1 MAELDDR
8 LAALTP
14 EQRARLERLLAEKRG
29 ADRLT
34 EAAAEDVF
42 PLSVFQQGMW
52 FLEQVRPDN
61 PAYVVPGAVR
71 VRGPVDAGVLRAAFT
86 EVVRRHEALRTGFG
100 LREGRP
106 VQLVRP
112 AAAAELP
119 EVDLRGAGLTAAELE
134 ARITEA
140 AIGEPFDLEAGTPVR
155 LTLLRTAEDESVLV
169 LALHHLVSD
178 RWSFW
183 VLLSELAA
191 LYAAFGEGRPS
202 PLPELPVQYADFA
215 VWQRERREQG
225 HWDGQL
231 AYWRE
236 RLAGAPAALELPTDR
251 PRPAV
256 QGFRGGALPFE
267 LPQPLMR
274 ELSALAHRRG
284 ATTYMAL
291 LAVFTV
297 LLARCSRQRDVV
309 VGVPT
314 AVRDRPELEPLIG
327 YFVNTLPIRTR
338 LDGEPSFTEVL
349 ERVRAAC
356 LGAYEHQE
364 VPFELVAGELN
375 TARDLSRP
383 PVYQVSFAYGR
394 EAVPDLAL
402 GGAKLEQV
410 LVRSGGARFDLEL
423 QAFDR
428 DGGLSGWFEYDRDL
442 FDEST
447 VVRLAGHFRRLAEQ
461 AVAAPDR
468 PVDDLELLTE
478 GERRRVVEEFNATA
492 RQWPAGAGWI
502 HQAFEERA
510 RLHPEAEALRFE
522 GRSVGYRELDRRA
535 NRLAHRL
542 RGLGVGRDVV
552 VGVAMERSPE
562 LVVALLAV
570 LKAGGAYLPL
580 DLELPAARLEHMA
593 RDARVPVLLTRRGV
607 PAGLPET
614 GAEVLGVQEF
624 EAAPGELP
632 DTAPQARVGGE
643 DLAYVIYTS
652 GSTGTPK
659 GVMNV
664 HAAIRNRLLWMQD
677 AYRLDATDRVLQKT
691 PFSFDV
697 SVWEFFWPLAAGATL
712 VLARP
717 GGHRDPGYLAR
728 TIKAERIT
736 TVHFVPSML
745 QLFLREPVEECVGL
759 RRVVCSGE
767 ALPRD
772 LQDRFLA
779 RCGARLYNLYGPTEA
794 AVDVTHWTCR
804 PDGDPGRPVPI
815 GRPIANTRVHVLDAA
830 LRPVPVGV
838 PGELHIGGRGLA
850 RGYLNRPELTA
861 ERFVPDPFGPDP
873 AARLYR
879 TGDLA
884 RFREDGA
891 VEFLGR
897 LDHQVKLRGL
907 RIEPGEIEAA
917 LTAHPGVREAVV
929 TARKRRAGDVRL
941 VAHLTAAGGIEPPGP
956 AELAAHLR
964 ERLPEYMVPAAFAV
978 LEALP
983 LTPSGKVDRAALP
996 EPDDGRPQAAPFTAP
1011 GTGLERTLAG
1021 LWRKVLGI
1029 ERVGAHDNFFDLG
1042 GHSLLMA
1049 ELRSLLAADTGHRVS
1064 MVELFQHPTVASLAA
1079 HLARSAGEPPEAPGS
1094 EARERAE
1101 HRRRAGA
1108 RRQQAAARRARP

>member
-1 MAELDDR
+1 MAELDER

-14 EQRARLERLLAEKRG
+14 QQRARLEQLLAEKRRA
-29 ADRLT
+29 ADGP
-34 EAAAEDVF
+34 AEDVF

-71 VRGPVDAGVLRAAFT
+71 VRGPVDAGVLRTAFT
-86 EVVRRHEALRTGFG
+86 EVVRRHEALRTAFG

-106 VQLVRP
+106 VQVVRP
-112 AAAAELP
+112 LPAPELP
-119 EVDLRGAGLTAAELE
+119 VVDLRDAGLTAAGLE
-134 ARITEA
+134 ERITAA
-140 AIGEPFDLEAGTPVR
+140 AIGEPFDLETGPPVR
-155 LTLLRTAEDESVLV
+155 LTLLRTGENESVLV

-191 LYAAFGEGRPS
+191 LYAAFADGRPS

-215 VWQRERREQG
+215 VWQREQQDKGR
-225 HWDGQL
+225 WAGQL

-236 RLAGAPAALELPTDR
+236 RLAEAPAALELPTDR

-267 LPQPLMR
+267 LPEPLVR
-274 ELSALAHRRG
+274 ELAALAHRRG

-297 LLARCSRQRDVV
+297 LLARYSRQRDVV

-327 YFVNTLPIRTR
+327 YFVNTLPIRTE
-338 LDGEPSFTEVL
+338 LGGDPSFTEVL

-364 VPFELVAGELN
+364 VPFELVVGELG

-394 EAVPDLAL
+394 EAVPDLTL
-402 GGAKLEQV
+402 GGARLEQV

-447 VVRLAGHFRRLAEQ
+447 VERLAAHFRRLAEQ
-461 AVAAPDR
+461 AVADPER
-468 PVDDLELLTE
+468 PVELLELLTE
-478 GERRRVVEEFNATA
+478 GERRRVVEEFNATE
-492 RQWPAGAGWI
+492 QEWPADAGWI
-502 HQAFEERA
+502 HRAFEEQA
-510 RLHPEAEALRFE
+510 RLDPEAEALRFE

-542 RGLGVGRDVV
+542 CGLGVGRDVV
-552 VGVAMERSPE
+552 VGVGMERSPE

-580 DLELPAARLEHMA
+580 DPELPAARLEHMV
-593 RDARVPVLLTRRGV
+593 RDARVPVLLTQRRVLGRL
-607 PAGLPET
+607 PAVE
-614 GAEVLGVQEF
+614 AEVLCVEEF
-624 EAAPGELP
+624 EAAPGGEP
-632 DTAPQARVGGE
+632 DTAPDVEIGGE

-652 GSTGTPK
+652 GSTGLPK

-717 GGHRDPGYLAR
+717 EGHRDPGYLVR
-728 TIKAERIT
+728 TIRSERVT
-736 TVHFVPSML
+736 TAHFVPSML
-745 QLFLREPVEECVGL
+745 QAFLREPVEECTAL

-779 RCGARLYNLYGPTEA
+779 RSRARLYNLYGPTEA

-804 PDGDPGRPVPI
+804 PDPDPHRPVPI
-815 GRPIANTRVHVLDAA
+815 GRPIANTRIHVLDGAM
-830 LRPVPVGV
+830 RPLPVGV

-861 ERFVPDPFGPDP
+861 ERFVPDPFDPDP

-891 VEFLGR
+891 LEFLGR

-907 RIEPGEIEAA
+907 RIELGEIEAV
-917 LTAHPGVREAVV
+917 LTAHPAVREAVV
-929 TARKRRAGDVRL
+929 TAREHRSGDVRL
-941 VAHLTAAGGIEPPGP
+941 VAHLTVDADTGAPGP

-964 ERLPEYMVPAAFAV
+964 ERLPGYMVPAAFAV
-978 LEALP
+978 LDALP
-983 LTPSGKVDRAALP
+983 LTPSGKVDHSALP
-996 EPDDGRPQAAPFTAP
+996 EPAQERPGAAPFAAP
-1011 GTGLERTLAG
+1011 GDGLERTLAE

-1079 HLARSAGEPPEAPGS
+1079 HLSRSEGEPSAAPGPD
-1094 EARERAE
+1094 ARERAE

-1108 RRQQAAARRARP
+1108 RRQQAAARRARS

>member
-1 MAELDDR
+1 MAELEQR

-14 EQRARLERLLAEKRG
+14 EQRARLEELLAEKRS
-29 ADRLT
+29 T
-34 EAAAEDVF
+34 AAEDVF

-52 FLEQVRPDN
+52 FLEQLRPGN

-71 VRGPVDAGVLRAAFT
+71 VRGPVDAGLLRAAFA
-86 EVVRRHEALRTGFG
+86 EVVRRHEALRTAFG
-100 LREGRP
+100 LRGGRP
-106 VQLVRP
+106 VQVVRAFVAP
-112 AAAAELP
+112 ELP
-119 EVDLRGAGLTAAELE
+119 EVDLRGAGLTAAGLE
-134 ARITEA
+134 ERITAEA
-140 AIGEPFDLEAGTPVR
+140 TGDPFDLAAGPPVR

-191 LYAAFGEGRPS
+191 LYAAFAEGRPS
-202 PLPELPVQYADFA
+202 PLPEPPVQYADFA
-215 VWQRERREQG
+215 LWQRERREQG
-225 HWDGQL
+225 RWDVPL

-236 RLAGAPAALELPTDR
+236 RLAGAPPALELPTDR

-267 LPQPLMR
+267 LPEPLMR
-274 ELSALAHRRG
+274 ELAALAHRRG

-297 LLARCSRQRDVV
+297 LLARYGRQRDVV

-327 YFVNTLPIRTR
+327 YFVNTLPIRTE

-349 ERVRAAC
+349 ARVRSAC

-364 VPFELVAGELN
+364 VPFELVVGALN

-394 EAVPDLAL
+394 EAVPDLTL
-402 GGAKLEQV
+402 GGARLEPV
-410 LVRSGGARFDLEL
+410 AVRSGGARFDLEL

-447 VVRLAGHFRRLAEQ
+447 VARLAGHFRRLAEQ
-461 AVAAPDR
+461 AVADPER
-468 PVDDLELLTE
+468 PVDALELLTE

-492 RQWPAGAGWI
+492 RRWPAGAGWI

-510 RLHPEAEALRFE
+510 RLTPRAPALRFE

-552 VGVAMERSPE
+552 VGVGLERSPE

-580 DLELPAARLEHMA
+580 DPELPPARLEHMV
-593 RDARVPVLLTRRGV
+593 RDARVPVLLTRRALLGR
-607 PAGLPET
+607 LPVVA
-614 GAEVLGVQEF
+614 AEALCVEEF
-624 EAAPGELP
+624 EAAPGGEP
-632 DTAPQARVGGE
+632 DTAPDVEVGGE

-652 GSTGTPK
+652 GSTGAPK

-677 AYRLDATDRVLQKT
+677 AYRLDAEDRVLQKT

-697 SVWEFFWPLAAGATL
+697 SVWEFFWPLATGATL

-728 TIKAERIT
+728 TIREERVT

-745 QLFLREPVEECVGL
+745 QAFLREEVEECTSL

-804 PDGDPGRPVPI
+804 PEADPRRPVPI
-815 GRPIANTRVHVLDAA
+815 GRPIANTRIHVLDGA
-830 LRPVPVGV
+830 LQPVPVGV

-861 ERFVPDPFGPDP
+861 ERFVPDPFDPDP

-884 RFREDGA
+884 RYREDGA
-891 VEFLGR
+891 LEFLGR
-897 LDHQVKLRGL
+897 LDHQVKLRGQ

-917 LTAHPGVREAVV
+917 LTAHPAVREAVV
-929 TARKRRAGDVRL
+929 TARERRAGDVRL
-941 VAHLTAAGGIEPPGP
+941 VAHLTAAEGAGVPGP

-964 ERLPEYMVPAAFAV
+964 ERLPASMVPAAFAV
-978 LEALP
+978 LDALP

-996 EPDDGRPQAAPFTAP
+996 EPDGGRPAAGAPFTAP
-1011 GTGLERTLAG
+1011 GAGLEDTLAG
-1021 LWRKVLGI
+1021 LWRTVLGV

-1042 GHSLLMA
+1042 GHSLLLA
-1049 ELRSLLAADTGHRVS
+1049 ELRSLLAARTGHQVS

-1079 HLARSAGEPPEAPGS
+1079 RLSRSEGEPSAAPGP

-1108 RRQQAAARRARP
+1108 RRHQAAARRARS

>member
-1 MAELDDR
+1 MAELDER

-14 EQRARLERLLAEKRG
+14 EQRARLEQLLAGRRG
-29 ADRLT
+29 T
-34 EAAAEDVF
+34 AAEDVF

-71 VRGPVDAGVLRAAFT
+71 VRGPVDAAVLRAAFA
-86 EVVRRHEALRTGFG
+86 EVLRRHEALRTGFG
-100 LREGRP
+100 LLEGRP

-112 AAAAELP
+112 AAAPELP
-119 EVDLRGAGLTAAELE
+119 EVDLRDAGLTADELE

-140 AIGEPFDLEAGTPVR
+140 AIGEPFDLEAGRPVR

-191 LYAAFGEGRPS
+191 LYAAFAEGLPS

-215 VWQRERREQG
+215 AWQRGQQEQG
-225 HWDGQL
+225 RWAEQL

-267 LPQPLMR
+267 LPEPLMR

-338 LDGEPSFTEVL
+338 LHGEPSFTEVL

-364 VPFELVAGELN
+364 VPFELVVGELD

-402 GGAKLEQV
+402 AGAKLEQV

-447 VVRLAGHFRRLAEQ
+447 VARLAAHFRRLAEQ

-468 PVDDLELLTE
+468 PVDELELLTE

-492 RQWPAGAGWI
+492 REWPAGAGWI

-522 GRSVGYRELDRRA
+522 GRSVGYRELNRRA

-614 GAEVLGVQEF
+614 GAEVLGVEEF
-624 EAAPGELP
+624 EAAPGGLP
-632 DTAPQARVGGE
+632 DTAPEVGVGGE

-728 TIKAERIT
+728 TIRAERIT

-745 QLFLREPVEECVGL
+745 QLFLQEEVEECTGL

-779 RCGARLYNLYGPTEA
+779 RSGARLYNLYGPTEA

-804 PDGDPGRPVPI
+804 PDGDPLRPVPI
-815 GRPIANTRVHVLDAA
+815 GRPIANTRIHVLDGAG
-830 LRPVPVGV
+830 RPVPVGV
-838 PGELHIGGRGLA
+838 PGELYIGGRGLA

-929 TARKRRAGDVRL
+929 TARERRAGDVRL
-941 VAHLTAAGGIEPPGP
+941 VAHLTAAGGGEPPGT

-964 ERLPEYMVPAAFAV
+964 GRLPEYMVPGAFAV
-978 LEALP
+978 LDALP

-996 EPDDGRPQAAPFTAP
+996 EPDDGRSPAAAPFTAP
-1011 GTGLERTLAG
+1011 GAGLERTLAG

-1079 HLARSAGEPPEAPGS
+1079 HLARSAEEPAAAPGS

-1108 RRQQAAARRARP
+1108 RRQRAAARRARP

>member
-1 MAELDDR
+1 MTELEQR

-14 EQRARLERLLAEKRG
+14 EQRARLEHLLAEKRTT
-29 ADRLT
+29 AP
-34 EAAAEDVF
+34 AEDVF

-71 VRGPVDAGVLRAAFT
+71 VRGPVDAGVLRAAFA
-86 EVVRRHEALRTGFG
+86 EVVRRHEALRTAFT

-106 VQLVRP
+106 VQVVRP
-112 AAAAELP
+112 LPAPELP
-119 EVDLRGAGLTAAELE
+119 EVDLRRAGLTAAELDE
-134 ARITEA
+134 WIGAA

-169 LALHHLVSD
+169 LVLHHLVSD

-191 LYAAFGEGRPS
+191 LYAAFAEGRPS
-202 PLPELPVQYADFA
+202 PLPEPPVQYADFSL
-215 VWQRERREQG
+215 WQREQLEQG
-225 HWDGQL
+225 RWDGRL

-236 RLAGAPAALELPTDR
+236 RLAGAPAALVLPTDR

-267 LPQPLMR
+267 LPEPLMR
-274 ELSALAHRRG
+274 ELAALAHRRG

-297 LLARCSRQRDVV
+297 LLARYSRQRDVV

-327 YFVNTLPIRTR
+327 YFVNTLPIRTT
-338 LDGEPSFTEVL
+338 LHGGPSFTEVL

-364 VPFELVAGELN
+364 VPFELVVGELN

-394 EAVPDLAL
+394 EAVPDLTL
-402 GGAKLEQV
+402 GGARLEQV

-447 VVRLAGHFRRLAEQ
+447 VARLAGHFRRLAEQ
-461 AVAAPDR
+461 AVAGPDR
-468 PVDDLELLTE
+468 PVDDLDLLTE

-492 RQWPAGAGWI
+492 RRWPAGAGWI

-510 RLHPEAEALRFE
+510 REHPEAEALRFE

-542 RGLGVGRDVV
+542 RALGVGRDVV
-552 VGVAMERSPE
+552 VGVGMERAPE

-580 DLELPAARLEHMA
+580 DPELPAARLEHMV
-593 RDARVPVLLTRRGV
+593 RDARVPVLLTQRRV
-607 PAGLPET
+607 LAALPAT
-614 GAEVLGVQEF
+614 GAEVLCVEEF
-624 EAAPGELP
+624 EAAPGGEP
-632 DTAPQARVGGE
+632 DTAPEVGVGGE

-659 GVMNV
+659 GVLNV

-677 AYRLDATDRVLQKT
+677 AYRLDAGDRVLQKT

-728 TIKAERIT
+728 TIRAERVT
-736 TVHFVPSML
+736 TVHFVPSVL
-745 QLFLREPVEECVGL
+745 QLFLQEEVEECTSL

-779 RCGARLYNLYGPTEA
+779 RSGARLYNLYGPTEA

-804 PDGDPGRPVPI
+804 PDGDPLRPVPI
-815 GRPIANTRVHVLDAA
+815 GRPITDKQVYVLDER
-830 LRPVPVGV
+830 L
-838 PGELHIGGRGLA
+838 GL
-850 RGYLNRPELTA
+850 
-861 ERFVPDPFGPDP
+861 V
-873 AARLYR
+873 
-879 TGDLA
+879 
-884 RFREDGA
+884 
-891 VEFLGR
+891 
-897 LDHQVKLRGL
+897 
-907 RIEPGEIEAA
+907 
-917 LTAHPGVREAVV
+917 
-929 TARKRRAGDVRL
+929 
-941 VAHLTAAGGIEPPGP
+941 PPG
-956 AELAAHLR
+956 
-964 ERLPEYMVPAAFAV
+964 
-978 LEALP
+978 
-983 LTPSGKVDRAALP
+983 
-996 EPDDGRPQAAPFTAP
+996 
-1011 GTGLERTLAG
+1011 
-1021 LWRKVLGI
+1021 
-1029 ERVGAHDNFFDLG
+1029 
-1042 GHSLLMA
+1042 
-1049 ELRSLLAADTGHRVS
+1049 
-1064 MVELFQHPTVASLAA
+1064 
-1079 HLARSAGEPPEAPGS
+1079 
-1094 EARERAE
+1094 
-1101 HRRRAGA
+1101 
-1108 RRQQAAARRARP
+1108 